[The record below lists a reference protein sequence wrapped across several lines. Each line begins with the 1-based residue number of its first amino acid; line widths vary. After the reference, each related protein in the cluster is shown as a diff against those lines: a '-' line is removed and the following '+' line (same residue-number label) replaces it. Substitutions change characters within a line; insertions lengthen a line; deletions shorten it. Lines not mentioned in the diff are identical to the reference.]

1 MKYSL
6 STAIVCLSVAF
17 TGTFFTANTV
27 AKNTIASDKFRQLE
41 ELLPTPNTYRAA
53 SGAPGHEYWQQQVD
67 YDINIT
73 LDDKTQRLSGNE
85 TINYQNNS
93 PDNLRYLWLQLDQN
107 KFARQSDFNLS
118 KPGYPLKK
126 VTYSGVRNMVESEKF
141 DGGYNI
147 TKVTASNGKAL
158 HYVINGTMMRI
169 DLPRTLKSGD
179 DVEVNVSWDYQLHEQ
194 KVLGGRSGYEYFK
207 EDDNY
212 LYEIAS
218 WFPRAVAYYDVMGW
232 QNKQFVGSGEFTL
245 EFGDYD
251 VKITVP
257 SDHIVAATGVL
268 QNPKKVL
275 TSTQRKRLE
284 KAKKAKRPVII
295 VTAEEALE
303 NEKSRS
309 TKTKTWRF
317 KAENVRDF
325 AFASSRK
332 FIWDAQGYQEGG
344 TDTMA
349 MSYYPNEGNPLW
361 EKYSTE
367 AIIHT
372 MEQYNKYTFAYPYP
386 VSISVNGPVGG
397 MEYPMIT
404 FNGPRPTL
412 DKKTGEKT
420 YSRRT
425 KYGLIGVIIHEV
437 GHNYFPMIVNSDER
451 QWTWMDEGLNTF
463 LQFLAEQAWEENYP
477 SWRGDAANITNYM
490 KSTNQVPIMT
500 NSESILQFGNN
511 AYGKPATALNIL
523 RETIMGRELFDFA
536 FKEYAMRWKFKRPTP
551 SDFFRTMEDASAVDL
566 DWFFRGW
573 FYTTDH
579 VDIALGNI
587 HLYTPD
593 SQNPDTEEAWERAL
607 DNEKPEYITSLLNK
621 GMNVRTND
629 KPELLDFYN
638 EHDKFTATNAKRN
651 AYNSSVKKLEQ
662 WQKDLLLNQSNFY
675 LIDFENKGGLVMPI
689 LLDITYADGST
700 EHVKLPATIWRK
712 NSKKVSKLLVRD
724 KEMTA
729 IAIDAKWETADV
741 DVNNN
746 YWPARPI
753 KSRFDLYKRKKDDMM
768 RDYNKE
774 LKTDEDEDEDE
785 ASDSKDSKVKK
796 EKKEDKVEKVSD
808 AA

>member
-1 MKYSL
+1 MKYSIPSAIISL
-6 STAIVCLSVAF
+6 SLVFSTAFISSNAQ
-17 TGTFFTANTV
+17 
-27 AKNTIASDKFRQLE
+27 AKRSIEDDTFRQLAE
-41 ELLPTPNTYRAA
+41 VLPTPNVYRTA
-53 SGAPGHEYWQQQVD
+53 SGAPGHKYWQQQVD
-67 YDINIT
+67 YTIEIK
-73 LDDKTQRLSGNE
+73 LDDKKQQLTGAE
-85 TINYQNNS
+85 TLNYKNNS
-93 PDNLRYLWLQLDQN
+93 PDTLRYIWLQLDQN
-107 KFARQSDFNLS
+107 KLQRSSAAKLS
-118 KPGYPLKK
+118 KPSSKMKK
-126 VTYSGVRNMVESEKF
+126 ETYRDVRNMIETPAF

-147 TKVTASNGKAL
+147 TKVTSRKGKPL
-158 HYVINGTMMRI
+158 HYVINGTMLRI
-169 DLPRTLKSGD
+169 DLPKPLKSGD
-179 DVEVNVSWDYQLHEQ
+179 DTEFNVEWNYQLHEQ

-232 QNKQFVGSGEFTL
+232 QNKQFLGRGEFTL

-268 QNPKKVL
+268 QNPKNVL
-275 TSTQRKRLE
+275 TKTQRKRLE
-284 KAKKAKRPVII
+284 KAKKAEKPVLI
-295 VTAEEALE
+295 VTVDEALA

-309 TKTKTWRF
+309 NKNKTWHF
-317 KAENVRDF
+317 KAKNVRDF
-325 AFASSRK
+325 AFASSKK

-349 MSYYPNEGNPLW
+349 MSFYPNEGNPLW

-412 DKKTGEKT
+412 DKETGEKT

-425 KYGLIGVIIHEV
+425 KYGLVGVIIHEV

-463 LQFLAEQAWEENYP
+463 LQFIAEQAWEEGYP
-477 SWRGDAANITNYM
+477 SRRGDAANITAYM
-490 KSTNQVPIMT
+490 KSNNQVPIMT

-523 RETIMGRELFDFA
+523 RETVMGRELFDFA
-536 FKEYAMRWKFKRPTP
+536 FKEYAQRWKFKRPTP
-551 SDFFRTMEDASAVDL
+551 ADFFRTMEDASAVDL

-587 HLYTPD
+587 HLYTAD
-593 SQNPDTEEAWERAL
+593 SQNPDTEEAWLRAL
-607 DNEKPEYITSLLNK
+607 DNENPEYISDVLNK
-621 GMNVRTND
+621 GQWVRTQD

-638 EHDKFTATNAKRN
+638 EHDKFTATNAARN
-651 AYNSSVKKLEQ
+651 KYNSSNKKLEQ

-675 LIDFENKGGLVMPI
+675 VIDFENIGGLVMPI

-700 EHVKLPATIWRK
+700 EHMKLPAEIWQL
-712 NSKKVSKLLVRD
+712 NPKKTSKLLIRD
-724 KEMTA
+724 KEITA

-753 KSRFDLYKRKKDDMM
+753 KSRFELYKKKKKDMM
-768 RDYNKE
+768 RDFNEE
-774 LKTDEDEDEDE
+774 LKSLDENQK
-785 ASDSKDSKVKK
+785 DSKDS
-796 EKKEDKVEKVSD
+796 
-808 AA
+808 

>member
-1 MKYSL
+1 MKHTFKSAL
-6 STAIVCLSVAF
+6 ICLFVAASGSAI
-17 TGTFFTANTV
+17 
-27 AKNTIASDKFRQLE
+27 AKNSISTDKFRQLE
-41 ELLPTPNTYRAA
+41 ESLPTPNIYRAA
-53 SGAPGHEYWQQQVD
+53 SGAPGHQYWQQQVD
-67 YDINIT
+67 YKINIE
-73 LDDKTQRLSGNE
+73 LDDKTQTLTGSE
-85 TINYQNNS
+85 TINYINNS
-93 PDNLRYLWLQLDQN
+93 PDTLRYLWMQLDQN
-107 KFARQSDFNLS
+107 RMKRDSDNRLTGTA
-118 KPGYPLKK
+118 PKK
-126 VTYSGVRNMVESEKF
+126 KITYTGLRGAIKSTEF
-141 DGGYNI
+141 DGGNKI
-147 TKVTASNGKAL
+147 TEVTGSNGKAL

-169 DLPRTLKSGD
+169 DLPKPLKAGD
-179 DVEVNVSWDYQLHEQ
+179 DVEFNIKWNYKLHEQ

-212 LYEIAS
+212 LYEVAG
-218 WFPRAVAYYDVMGW
+218 WFPRAAAYYDVMGW
-232 QNKQFVGSGEFTL
+232 QNKQFLGNGEFTL

-257 SDHIVAATGVL
+257 ADHIVAATGEL
-268 QNPKKVL
+268 QNESKVL
-275 TSTQRKRLE
+275 TKTQRNRLD
-284 KAKKAKRPVII
+284 KAKSAKKPVLI
-295 VTAEEALE
+295 VTPEEALA

-309 TKTKTWRF
+309 TKTKTWHF

-332 FIWDAQGYQEGG
+332 FIWDAQGYKQSSS
-344 TDTMA
+344 DVMA

-372 MEQYNKYTFAYPYP
+372 MEQYGKYTFDYPYP

-412 DKKTGEKT
+412 DKKTGVKT
-420 YSRRT
+420 YSRGT
-425 KYGLIGVIIHEV
+425 KYGLVGVIIHEV

-463 LQFLAEQAWEENYP
+463 LQFLAQQAWEEGYP
-477 SWRGDAANITNYM
+477 SRRGHAADITKYM

-523 RETIMGRELFDFA
+523 RETVMGRELFDFA
-536 FKEYAMRWKFKRPTP
+536 FKEYAQRWKFKRPTP

-566 DWFFRGW
+566 DWFWRGW

-587 HLYTPD
+587 HLYRPN

-607 DNEKPEYITSLLNK
+607 DNEKPTFISDIREK
-621 GMNVRTND
+621 GQWVRTTD

-638 EHDKFTATNAKRN
+638 EHDKFTATNKARN
-651 AYNSSVKKLEQ
+651 TYNSSHKKLEQ
-662 WQKDLLLNQSNFY
+662 WQKDLLVDERNFY
-675 LIDFENKGGLVMPI
+675 IVDFENKGGLVMPI
-689 LLDITYADGST
+689 IVELTYADKTT
-700 EHVKLPATIWRK
+700 EQVHIPAEIWRK
-712 NSKKVSKLLVRD
+712 NSKKVSKLFITEQEITGV
-724 KEMTA
+724 T
-729 IAIDAKWETADV
+729 IDPNWETADV

-753 KSRFDLYKRKKDDMM
+753 KSRFDLYKRKKKDMM
-768 RDYNKE
+768 RDYNVKLKSADDKDKE
-774 LKTDEDEDEDE
+774 E
-785 ASDSKDSKVKK
+785 
-796 EKKEDKVEKVSD
+796 EDK
-808 AA
+808 

>member
-1 MKYSL
+1 MIIIYTHYKIKIREHMKQSIQ
-6 STAIVCLSVAF
+6 SAILALCVITSSSVF
-17 TGTFFTANTV
+17 
-27 AKNTIASDKFRQLE
+27 AKNTIADDTFRQLA
-41 ELLPTPNTYRAA
+41 ELLPTPNTYRVA
-53 SGAPGHEYWQQQVD
+53 SGAPGHKYWQQQVD
-67 YDINIT
+67 YDIEIK
-73 LDDKTQRLSGNE
+73 LDDKTQRLTGSE
-85 TINYQNNS
+85 TLNYINNS
-93 PDNLRYLWLQLDQN
+93 PDTLRYLWMQLDQN
-107 KFARQSDFNLS
+107 KFKRDSNFNLTRSSS
-118 KPGYPLKK
+118 KLKK
-126 VTYSGVRNMVESEKF
+126 ISMTDVQEIIEAPKF

-147 TKVTASNGKAL
+147 TKIADSNDKPL
-158 HYVINGTMMRI
+158 KYVINDTMMRI
-169 DLPRTLKSGD
+169 DLPKALKSGD
-179 DVEVNVSWDYQLHEQ
+179 NVEIKINWNYQLHEQ
-194 KVLGGRSGYEYFK
+194 NVLDGRSGYEYFK

-212 LYEIAS
+212 LYEVAS
-218 WFPRAVAYYDVMGW
+218 WFPRAAAYYDVMGW
-232 QNKQFVGSGEFTL
+232 QNKQFLDDGEFTL

-268 QNPKKVL
+268 QNPTNVL
-275 TSTQRKRLE
+275 TKTQRSRLK
-284 KAKKAKRPVII
+284 KAKTAKRPVLI
-295 VTAEEALE
+295 VTPEEALA

-309 TKTKTWRF
+309 TQTKTWHF
-317 KAENVRDF
+317 KAKNIRDF

-332 FIWDAQGYQEGG
+332 FIWDAQGYKHNR

-372 MEQYNKYTFAYPYP
+372 MEQYGKYTFDYPYP

-425 KYGLIGVIIHEV
+425 KYRLIGVIIHEV

-463 LQFLAEQAWEENYP
+463 VQFLAEQAWEDGYP
-477 SWRGDAANITNYM
+477 SRRGHAADITRYM
-490 KSTNQVPIMT
+490 KSSNQVPIMT
-500 NSESILQFGNN
+500 NSESVLQLGPN
-511 AYGKPATALNIL
+511 AYGKPAAALNIL
-523 RETIMGRELFDFA
+523 RETVMGRELFDFA
-536 FKEYAMRWKFKRPTP
+536 FKEYAQRWKFKRPTP
-551 SDFFRTMEDASAVDL
+551 SDFFRTMEDASGIDL

-587 HLYTPD
+587 HLYSPD
-593 SQNPDTEEAWERAL
+593 SQNPDTEEAWLRAL
-607 DNEKPEYITSLLNK
+607 ENEKPTFISDMLNK
-621 GMNVRTND
+621 GSYVRTDD

-638 EHDKFTATNAKRN
+638 EHDQFTATNAKRN
-651 AYNSSVKKLEQ
+651 SYNASHKKLEQ
-662 WQKDLLLNQSNFY
+662 WEKELLLETSNFY

-689 LLDITYADGST
+689 ILDITYADNSV
-700 EHVKLPATIWRK
+700 EHINIPAEIWRK
-712 NSKKVSKLLVRD
+712 NSKNVSKLLIRD
-724 KEMTA
+724 KEIIA
-729 IAIDAKWETADV
+729 IALDPNWETADI

-753 KSRFDLYKRKKDDMM
+753 KSRFEIYKRKKNKKDMM
-768 RDYNKE
+768 RDYNKK
-774 LKTDEDEDEDE
+774 LKSADEEEEEEE
-785 ASDSKDSKVKK
+785 A
-796 EKKEDKVEKVSD
+796 
-808 AA
+808 

>member
-1 MKYSL
+1 MQYTIQSAL
-6 STAIVCLSVAF
+6 LCLCVAVSGHAI
-17 TGTFFTANTV
+17 
-27 AKNTIASDKFRQLE
+27 AKNSISDDKFRQLE
-41 ELLPTPNTYRAA
+41 ENLPTPNTYRTA
-53 SGAPGHEYWQQQVD
+53 SGAPGHQYWQQDVD
-67 YDINIT
+67 YKIDIT
-73 LDDKTQRLSGNE
+73 LNDEKQTLSGSE
-85 TINYQNNS
+85 TIDYTNNS
-93 PDNLRYLWLQLDQN
+93 PDTLRYLWLQLDQN
-107 KFARQSDFNLS
+107 KLAENSGAKTTRTAP
-118 KPGYPLKK
+118 KTK
-126 VTYSGVRNMVESEKF
+126 VTYSGLRNAIETDAFK
-141 DGGYNI
+141 GGYDI
-147 TKVTASNGKAL
+147 TKVTGANDKDL
-158 HYVINGTMMRI
+158 PYVINGTMMRI
-169 DLPRTLKSGD
+169 DLPKALKSGD
-179 DVEVNVSWDYQLHEQ
+179 SVELNINWNYQLHEQ

-218 WFPRAVAYYDVMGW
+218 WFPRAAAYYDVMGW
-232 QNKQFVGSGEFTL
+232 QNKQFIGSGEFTL

-251 VKITVP
+251 VSITVP
-257 SDHIVAATGVL
+257 ADHIVAATGVL
-268 QNPKKVL
+268 QNPKDVL
-275 TSTQRKRLE
+275 TKTQRKRLA
-284 KAKKAKRPVII
+284 KAKKADKPILVI
-295 VTAEEALE
+295 TPEEALA

-309 TKTKTWRF
+309 TKTKTWQF

-332 FIWDAQGYQEGG
+332 FIWDAQGYKGG
-344 TDTMA
+344 KTDTMA

-420 YSRRT
+420 YSQRT

-463 LQFLAEQAWEENYP
+463 LQFVAEQAWEENYP
-477 SWRGDAANITNYM
+477 SRRGNAAHITSYM
-490 KSTNQVPIMT
+490 KSDNQVPIMT

-536 FKEYAMRWKFKRPTP
+536 FKEYALRWKFKRPTP
-551 SDFFRTMEDASAVDL
+551 ADFFRTMEDASGIDL
-566 DWFFRGW
+566 DWFWRGW

-587 HLYTPD
+587 HLYRPN

-607 DNEKPEYITSLLNK
+607 DNEKPEFISKIRNS
-621 GMNVRTND
+621 GQWVRTQD

-638 EHDKFTATNAKRN
+638 QHDKFTATNAARN
-651 AYNSSVKKLEQ
+651 KYNASNKKLEQ
-662 WQKDLLLNQSNFY
+662 WQKDLLIDERNFY
-675 LIDFENKGGLVMPI
+675 IVDFENKGGLVMPI
-689 LLDITYADGST
+689 ILDLTYADNT
-700 EHVKLPATIWRK
+700 VERVTLPAEIWRR
-712 NSKKVSKLLVRD
+712 NSKKVSKLFIRD
-724 KEMTA
+724 KEITA
-729 IAIDAKWETADV
+729 ISIDPNWETADV

-753 KSRFDLYKRKKDDMM
+753 KSRFELYKRKKKDMM
-768 RDYNKE
+768 RDYNVE
-774 LKTDEDEDEDE
+774 LKATDDESKTTAE
-785 ASDSKDSKVKK
+785 ATQP
-796 EKKEDKVEKVSD
+796 
-808 AA
+808 

>member
-1 MKYSL
+1 MKYSI
-6 STAIVCLSVAF
+6 SSAIVCLSVAF
-17 TGTFFTANTV
+17 TSSFFTTNAL

-41 ELLPTPNTYRAA
+41 EVLPTPNVYRTA
-53 SGAPGHEYWQQQVD
+53 SGAPGHKYWQQQVD
-67 YDINIT
+67 YNIEIK
-73 LDDKTQRLSGNE
+73 LNDKTQQLTGSETLS
-85 TINYQNNS
+85 YQNNS
-93 PDNLRYLWLQLDQN
+93 PDTLRYIWLQLDQN
-107 KFARQSDFNLS
+107 KLTRNSDAKLS
-118 KPGYPLKK
+118 KPTEKLKK
-126 VTYSGVRNMVESEKF
+126 VTYTSARNMIETPKF

-147 TKVTASNGKAL
+147 NKVTGSNGKPL
-158 HYVINGTMMRI
+158 HYVINGTMLRI
-169 DLPRTLKSGD
+169 DLPQPLKSGD
-179 DVEVNVSWDYQLHEQ
+179 DTKFNVEWNYQLHEQ

-212 LYEIAS
+212 LYEVAS
-218 WFPRAVAYYDVMGW
+218 WFPRAVAYYDVVGW
-232 QNKQFVGSGEFTL
+232 QNKQFIGSGEFTL

-268 QNPKKVL
+268 QNPKNVL
-275 TSTQRKRLE
+275 TKAQRKRLE
-284 KAKKAKRPVII
+284 KAKTAKKPVLI
-295 VTAEEALE
+295 VTVDEALE
-303 NEKSRS
+303 NEKSRA
-309 TKTKTWRF
+309 TKNKTWHF
-317 KAENVRDF
+317 KAKNVRDF

-332 FIWDAQGYQEGG
+332 FIWDAQGYQHGNSN
-344 TDTMA
+344 TMA
-349 MSYYPNEGNPLW
+349 MSFYPNEGNPLW

-372 MEQYNKYTFAYPYP
+372 MEQYSKYTFDYPYP

-425 KYGLIGVIIHEV
+425 KYGLVGVIIHEV

-463 LQFLAEQAWEENYP
+463 LQFLAEQAWEEGYP
-477 SWRGDAANITNYM
+477 SRRGDAANITSYM
-490 KSTNQVPIMT
+490 KSNNQVPIMT

-536 FKEYAMRWKFKRPTP
+536 FKEYAQRWKFKRPTP
-551 SDFFRTMEDASAVDL
+551 ADFFRTMEDASAVDL

-587 HLYTPD
+587 HLYTVD
-593 SQNPDTEEAWERAL
+593 SENPDTEEAWLRAL
-607 DNEKPEYITSLLNK
+607 DNEKPEYISSIMNK
-621 GMNVRTND
+621 GQWLRTQD

-638 EHDKFTATNAKRN
+638 EHDKFTATNAARN
-651 AYNSSVKKLEQ
+651 KYNSSNKKLEQ

-675 LIDFENKGGLVMPI
+675 LIDFENKGGLVMPVI
-689 LLDITYADGST
+689 LDITYADDST
-700 EHVKLPATIWRK
+700 EHMKIPAEIWRK
-712 NSKKVSKLLVRD
+712 NSKKTSKLLIRD
-724 KEMTA
+724 KEITA
-729 IAIDAKWETADV
+729 LAIDAKWETADV
-741 DVNNN
+741 NVNNN
-746 YWPARPI
+746 YWPAKPI
-753 KSRFDLYKRKKDDMM
+753 KSRFELYKRKKKDMM
-768 RDYNKE
+768 RDYNKK
-774 LKTDEDEDEDE
+774 LKSTDED
-785 ASDSKDSKVKK
+785 
-796 EKKEDKVEKVSD
+796 KEDTEDTDS
-808 AA
+808 

>member
-1 MKYSL
+1 MKYSI
-6 STAIVCLSVAF
+6 STALICLTIAF
-17 TGTFFTANTV
+17 TSNLVSVNAQ
-27 AKNTIASDKFRQLE
+27 AKSSISGDKFRQLAE
-41 ELLPTPNTYRAA
+41 VLPTPNVYRTA
-53 SGAPGHEYWQQQVD
+53 SGAPGHQYWQQQVD
-67 YDINIT
+67 YDIEVK
-73 LDDKTQRLSGNE
+73 LDDKTQQLTGSE
-85 TINYQNNS
+85 ILNYQNNS
-93 PDNLRYLWLQLDQN
+93 PDTLRYIWLQLDQN
-107 KFARQSDFNLS
+107 KLTRGSDAKLS
-118 KPGYPLKK
+118 KSTAPLKK
-126 VTYSGVRNMVESEKF
+126 VTYRSVRQMIESPKF
-141 DGGYNI
+141 NGGYQI
-147 TKVTASNGKAL
+147 TKVSASNGKPI
-158 HYVINGTMMRI
+158 HYVINGTMLRI
-169 DLPRTLKSGD
+169 DLPKPLKSGD
-179 DVEVNVSWDYQLHEQ
+179 NTQFTVEWNYQLHEQ

-232 QNKQFVGSGEFTL
+232 QNKQFIGSGEFTL

-268 QNPKKVL
+268 QNPKEVL
-275 TSTQRKRLE
+275 TKTQRKRLA
-284 KAKKAKRPVII
+284 KAKTAKKTVLI
-295 VTAEEALE
+295 VTVDEALA

-309 TKTKTWRF
+309 TKTNTWHF
-317 KAENVRDF
+317 KAKNVRDF

-332 FIWDAQGYQEGG
+332 FIWDAQGYQHGG
-344 TDTMA
+344 NNTMA
-349 MSYYPNEGNPLW
+349 MSFYPNEGNPLW

-372 MEQYNKYTFAYPYP
+372 MEQYSKYTFDYPYP

-425 KYGLIGVIIHEV
+425 KYGLVSVIIHEV

-451 QWTWMDEGLNTF
+451 QWTWMDEGLNTY
-463 LQFLAEQAWEENYP
+463 LQFLAEQAWEKDYP
-477 SWRGDAANITNYM
+477 SRRGHAAKITSYM
-490 KSTNQVPIMT
+490 ASDNQVAIMT

-551 SDFFRTMEDASAVDL
+551 ADFFRTMEDASAVDL

-579 VDIALGNI
+579 VDIALGDI
-587 HLYTPD
+587 HLYTAD
-593 SQNPDTEEAWERAL
+593 SQNPDTEEAWQRAL
-607 DNEKPEYITSLLNK
+607 DNEKPDYITSITNK
-621 GMNVRTND
+621 GQWLRTQD

-638 EHDKFTATNAKRN
+638 EHDKFTTTNAARN
-651 AYNSSVKKLEQ
+651 KYNSSNKKLEQ
-662 WQKDLLLNQSNFY
+662 WEKDLLLTQSNFY
-675 LIDFENKGGLVMPI
+675 IIDFENKGGLVMPI
-689 LLDITYADGST
+689 ILDITYADGST
-700 EHVKLPATIWRK
+700 ENMKLPAEIWRK
-712 NSKKVSKLLVRD
+712 NNNKTSKLLIRD
-724 KEMTA
+724 KEITA
-729 IAIDAKWETADV
+729 LAIDAKWETADV
-741 DVNNN
+741 NINNN

-753 KSRFDLYKRKKDDMM
+753 KSRFEIYKDKKKDMM
-768 RDYNKE
+768 RDYNEKLKSAEEIEKE
-774 LKTDEDEDEDE
+774 STDN
-785 ASDSKDSKVKK
+785 
-796 EKKEDKVEKVSD
+796 
-808 AA
+808 

>member
-1 MKYSL
+1 MQYTIQSAL
-6 STAIVCLSVAF
+6 LCLCVAVS
-17 TGTFFTANTV
+17 GHAS
-27 AKNTIASDKFRQLE
+27 AKNSISDDKFRQLE
-41 ELLPTPNTYRAA
+41 ESLPTPNTYRTA
-53 SGAPGHEYWQQQVD
+53 SGAPGHQYWQQDVN
-67 YDINIT
+67 YKIDIELN
-73 LDDKTQRLSGNE
+73 DEKQSLSGSE
-85 TINYQNNS
+85 TIDYTNNS
-93 PDNLRYLWLQLDQN
+93 PDTLRYLWLQLDQN
-107 KFARQSDFNLS
+107 KLAENAGAKTTRTAP
-118 KPGYPLKK
+118 KKK
-126 VTYSGVRNMVESEKF
+126 VTYSALRNAIETDAF
-141 DGGYNI
+141 NGGYNI
-147 TKVTASNGKAL
+147 TQVTGANDKDL
-158 HYVINGTMMRI
+158 PYVINGTMMRI
-169 DLPRTLKSGD
+169 DLPKDLKSGAS
-179 DVEVNVSWDYQLHEQ
+179 VELNINWNYQLHEQ

-218 WFPRAVAYYDVMGW
+218 WFPRAAAYYDVMGW
-232 QNKQFVGSGEFTL
+232 QNKQFIGSGEFTL

-251 VKITVP
+251 VSITVP
-257 SDHIVAATGVL
+257 ADHVVAATGVL
-268 QNPKKVL
+268 QNPKDVL
-275 TSTQRKRLE
+275 TTTQRKRLA
-284 KAKKAKRPVII
+284 KAKKADKPILVI
-295 VTAEEALE
+295 TPEEALA

-309 TKTKTWRF
+309 TKTKTWQF

-332 FIWDAQGYQEGG
+332 FIWDAQGYKGG
-344 TDTMA
+344 KTDTMA

-420 YSRRT
+420 YSQRT

-463 LQFLAEQAWEENYP
+463 LQFVAEQAWEENYP
-477 SWRGDAANITNYM
+477 SRRGNAAHITSYM
-490 KSTNQVPIMT
+490 KSDNQVPIMT

-536 FKEYAMRWKFKRPTP
+536 FKEYALRWKFKRPTP
-551 SDFFRTMEDASAVDL
+551 ADFFRTMEDASGIDL
-566 DWFFRGW
+566 DWFWRGW

-587 HLYTPD
+587 HLYRPN

-607 DNEKPEYITSLLNK
+607 DNEKPEFISKIRNS
-621 GMNVRTND
+621 GQWVRTQD

-638 EHDKFTATNAKRN
+638 QHDKFTATNAARN
-651 AYNSSVKKLEQ
+651 KYNASNKKLEQ
-662 WQKDLLLNQSNFY
+662 WQKDLLVDERNFY
-675 LIDFENKGGLVMPI
+675 IVDFENKGGLVMPI
-689 LLDITYADGST
+689 ILDLTYADNT
-700 EHVKLPATIWRK
+700 VERVTLPAEIWRR
-712 NSKKVSKLLVRD
+712 NSKKVSKLFIRD
-724 KEMTA
+724 KEITA
-729 IAIDAKWETADV
+729 ISIDPNWETADV

-753 KSRFDLYKRKKDDMM
+753 KSRFELYKRKKKDMM
-768 RDYNKE
+768 RDYNVE
-774 LKTDEDEDEDE
+774 LKTTDDESKTTAE
-785 ASDSKDSKVKK
+785 ATQP
-796 EKKEDKVEKVSD
+796 
-808 AA
+808 